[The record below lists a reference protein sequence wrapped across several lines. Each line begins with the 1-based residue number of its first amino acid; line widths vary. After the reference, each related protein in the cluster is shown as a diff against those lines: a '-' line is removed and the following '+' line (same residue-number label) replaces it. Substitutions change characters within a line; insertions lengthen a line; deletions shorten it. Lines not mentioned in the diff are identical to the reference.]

1 MFPHTLSNDMF
12 LFTPKASILNIF
24 SQDSNTKQL
33 RQLERRGTVLNNTLE
48 TAHAQIEKLDIEID
62 DGKTAAEEGK
72 VELKALEEELPTL
85 NDKLTR

>member
-1 MFPHTLSNDMF
+1 MF
-12 LFTPKASILNIF
+12 LYTPKASILNIF

-48 TAHAQIEKLDIEID
+48 SAHAEIEKLDIAID

-72 VELKALEEELPTL
+72 VELKASNEELPTL
-85 NDKLTR
+85 TDKLTRW